1 MAPKGLTIKVPIDL
15 TGVKTIIV
23 EDGDLVINKN
33 ITYSGSTS
41 SWAFIVK
48 KGNIKIAQ
56 NVTKIAGVFMVLN
69 GKIMSDGNDIDL
81 QLKVDGSFYGDP
93 KDLID
98 HRTYVYGV
106 K

>member
-1 MAPKGLTIKVPIDL
+1 
-15 TGVKTIIV
+15 
-23 EDGDLVINKN
+23 
-33 ITYSGSTS
+33 
-41 SWAFIVK
+41 
-48 KGNIKIAQ
+48 
-56 NVTKIAGVFMVLN
+56 MVLK
-69 GKIMSDGNDIDL
+69 GKINSDGNDTDV